1 MEPLDAA
8 KLIEAGYTEDPEAL
22 KQFER
27 RYFIPIVLPLAN
39 FVIMSILA
47 LFGIVSEIPVIASFV
62 ALFFIGIAIA
72 ALMYYSNP
80 LSRFSG
86 LPLKKY
92 RSLVP
97 KTPGRELLYVCP
109 ESKTF
114 FRRIHAKPKIKPTVF
129 Y

>member
-8 KLIEAGYTEDPEAL
+8 KLIEAGYSEDPEGL

-62 ALFFIGIAIA
+62 ALFF
-72 ALMYYSNP
+72 M
-80 LSRFSG
+80 
-86 LPLKKY
+86 
-92 RSLVP
+92 V
-97 KTPGRELLYVCP
+97 
-109 ESKTF
+109 
-114 FRRIHAKPKIKPTVF
+114 
-129 Y
+129 